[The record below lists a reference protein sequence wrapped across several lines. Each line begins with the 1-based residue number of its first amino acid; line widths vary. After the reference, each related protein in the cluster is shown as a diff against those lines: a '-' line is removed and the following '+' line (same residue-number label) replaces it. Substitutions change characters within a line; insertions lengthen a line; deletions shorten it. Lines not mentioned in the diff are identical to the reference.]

1 MVSVKN
7 LRKAFGS
14 LVAVDGISLE
24 VSPGEVLGLLGP
36 NGAGKSTTILMMM
49 GALKPDSGE
58 VLVNGLN
65 PTDPKAR
72 TALGLAPQSLAI
84 YEDLTAEENLR
95 FYGQI
100 YGLAGPEL
108 RGRVAWA
115 LEFSG
120 LSDRRSDLVK
130 TYSGGMKRRL
140 NIACGLIHEPKV
152 VFLDEPTVGVDP
164 QSRNHIFESVE
175 ELKKEGLTV
184 IYTTH
189 YMEEA
194 ERLCDRVGII
204 EKGKLMDLDAVPNLL
219 KRHGGP
225 SKVIADLD
233 VAEAPSEWTSKGG
246 GLYEIESETPY
257 AEVVK
262 LAAASKSIEK
272 LQVQEPTLESVFLNL
287 TGRSLRD

>member
-120 LSDRRSDLVK
+120 LSDRRSHLVK

-189 YMEEA
+189 YIEEA

-233 VAEAPSEWTSKGG
+233 GVQAPSEWTSKGNG
-246 GLYEIESETPY
+246 VYEIESETPY
-257 AEVVK
+257 AEVAK